1 MKKLSILLIL
11 CVGFIMA
18 GRGEDSTKIATSI
31 WPEKKPKFQVT
42 VHTLQNQKI
51 KGLLID
57 VNDSTL
63 ILFPGRVDEWK
74 NRDRIQPL
82 YLADSSIEFIKV
94 KNKNA
99 AGTGALT
106 GLAIG
111 LTPILAAVADPVNA
125 QAYGMVAILTIP
137 VGIITGALIGGGSY
151 KKFKVNGNREAFLVF
166 KNKIKK

>member
-57 VNDSTL
+57 VSDST
-63 ILFPGRVDEWK
+63 
-74 NRDRIQPL
+74 
-82 YLADSSIEFIKV
+82 
-94 KNKNA
+94 
-99 AGTGALT
+99 
-106 GLAIG
+106 LAIG
-111 LTPILAAVADPVNA
+111 LTPIFAAVADPVNA